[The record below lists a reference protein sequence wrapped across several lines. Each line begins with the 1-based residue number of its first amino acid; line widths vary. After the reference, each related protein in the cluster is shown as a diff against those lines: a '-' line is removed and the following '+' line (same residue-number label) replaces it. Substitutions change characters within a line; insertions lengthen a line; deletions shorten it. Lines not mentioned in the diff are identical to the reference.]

1 MHAITLLII
10 AGLTLAGPAAAQD
23 KDTIQK
29 INDRFETAFNS
40 GDMGALGQLYTEDAY
55 LMPPQA
61 DFVRGRDDI
70 KKFWT
75 AASEQVGDLQLTT
88 LDVKPMG
95 SDAAREVGTFTM
107 KTKGQQ
113 AQEVV
118 GKYVVVW
125 QREGSDWKLATD
137 IWNTNK

>member
-1 MHAITLLII
+1 MRKFLLV
-10 AGLTLAGPAAAQD
+10 AAFCLAAAPGYAQD
-23 KDTIQK
+23 KDSIQK
-29 INDRFETAFNS
+29 LNEAFAGAFNK
-40 GDMGALGQLYTEDAY
+40 GDFASMGNMYTQDAY

-70 KKFWT
+70 QKFWK
-75 AASEQVGDLQLTT
+75 AASEQVGDLKLTT
-88 LDVKPMG
+88 LDVKPLG
-95 SDAAREVGTFTM
+95 SDAAREIGTFTL

-125 QREGSDWKLATD
+125 QKVGGDWKLATD

>member
-1 MHAITLLII
+1 MRRLALV
-10 AGLTLAGPAAAQD
+10 AAFCVAAAPGLAQD
-23 KDTIQK
+23 KATIQK
-29 INDRFETAFNS
+29 LSDSFAQAFNTS
-40 GDMGALGQLYTEDAY
+40 DFAAMGNMYTHDAY

-70 KKFWT
+70 RKFWKT
-75 AASEQVGDLQLTT
+75 AGEQLGDLKLTT
-88 LDVKPMG
+88 LDVKSLG
-95 SDAAREVGTFTM
+95 SEAAREIGTFTL

-113 AQEVV
+113 QQEVV

-125 QREGSDWKLATD
+125 QMDGGDWKLATD